1 MIPEFSEDP
10 RYAAWPFWV
19 LELTPAASA
28 SDIEKAARDISAKLK
43 FGVAGVERFP
53 LPLGDAMRDEYL
65 VREAKALLQ
74 DPARRLQ
81 AEFWYVTPGLV
92 QNLLGAD
99 SAFNTASTPDG
110 ATGAGTESA

>member
-19 LELTPAASA
+19 LELTPTASA
-28 SDIEKAARDISAKLK
+28 SEIEKAARDISAKLK
-43 FGVAGVERFP
+43 FGVAGVERFA
-53 LPLGDAMRDEYL
+53 LPLGDAVRDEYL

-99 SAFNTASTPDG
+99 HTTTAG
-110 ATGAGTESA
+110 ATEDAADSDTESL

>member
-10 RYAAWPFWV
+10 RYAAWPFWM

-43 FGVAGVERFP
+43 FGVAGVERFA
-53 LPLGDAMRDEYL
+53 LPLGDAVRDEYL

-99 SAFNTASTPDG
+99 TDS
-110 ATGAGTESA
+110 ATGAATESI